1 MEGPVRKIEILPHG
15 DCNCGTEMPDYL
27 PFSML
32 YYEETH
38 FASPHYQSI
47 VLTKA
52 KSKEIPTTR
61 KTRSQTKS
69 LTSNDSSLSSHLKD
83 TKIIRKNRRRNT

>member
-38 FASPHYQSI
+38 FATPHYQSI
-47 VLTKA
+47 RPKQ
-52 KSKEIPTTR
+52 EI
-61 KTRSQTKS
+61 Q
-69 LTSNDSSLSSHLKD
+69 
-83 TKIIRKNRRRNT
+83 IR